1 MRAVPILKQNR
12 LVPGPVHATNAAIR
26 SRHAIRKDLQRA
38 APQARVSEDKP
49 VAAADG
55 PNTSKHHPPKNRHNA
70 DRASQMYALPR
81 GARHPHPTRTLRA
94 LAVGAA
100 AGVAVGLMV
109 SPAVPAAAPVRV
121 LSKAGDWQA
130 FAGIIGGHKVCGMS
144 TKGNGRSIDIRY
156 FEGDSKVTI
165 QVAKDSWKVSD
176 STKADAA
183 LQLDAH
189 PAFTGQAATVH
200 PDSGGTALQF
210 TISSKSVVQFTQEF
224 VGGKALAVHFPKAP
238 EFDDWQADIS
248 ASQKIAQTWA
258 SCLSAMDNVE

>member
-1 MRAVPILKQNR
+1 MGL
-12 LVPGPVHATNAAIR
+12 
-26 SRHAIRKDLQRA
+26 
-38 APQARVSEDKP
+38 
-49 VAAADG
+49 
-55 PNTSKHHPPKNRHNA
+55 
-70 DRASQMYALPR
+70 
-81 GARHPHPTRTLRA
+81 
-94 LAVGAA
+94 LA
-100 AGVAVGLMV
+100 
-109 SPAVPAAAPVRV
+109 SPAVAAPAPVRV
-121 LSKAGDWQA
+121 LLKAGDWQA
-130 FAGIIGGHKVCGMS
+130 FAGIIDGHKVCGMAS
-144 TKGNGRSIDIRY
+144 KGNGRSIDIRY

-200 PDSGGTALQF
+200 PDGGTALQF

-238 EFDDWQADIS
+238 ELDDWQADIS

-258 SCLSAMDNVE
+258 SCLSAMDNTE